1 MRIRAEREASYKPVI
16 DIRVETN
23 PLTIRLSDNGRG
35 IAPDHRDRIFR
46 AYWSLKE
53 KSKRRG
59 LGLFIA
65 KSNAE
70 DLKGNLTL
78 SDAADRQTG
87 RLHEFV
93 LELPDSAVVP

>member
-1 MRIRAEREASYKPVI
+1 MKLRADREAGYRPAI
-16 DIRVETN
+16 DIRIETD
-23 PLTIRLSDNGRG
+23 PLTIRFSDNGRG
-35 IAPDHRDRIFR
+35 IAPDHRERVFR

-65 KSNAE
+65 ASNAA
-70 DLKGNLTL
+70 DLKGRLTL
-78 SDAADRQTG
+78 SDKADKQTG

-93 LELPDSAVVP
+93 LELPDAAVVR

>member
-1 MRIRAEREASYKPVI
+1 V
-16 DIRVETN
+16 
-23 PLTIRLSDNGRG
+23 
-35 IAPDHRDRIFR
+35 FR

-65 KSNAE
+65 SSNAE
-70 DLKGNLTL
+70 DLKGRLTL
-78 SDAADRQTG
+78 SDKPDKQTG

-93 LELPDSAVVP
+93 LELPDVAVVR